1 LGSRW
6 ILHGRSVAAL
16 AICGLVL
23 TILLSACGGSATAT
37 PAPAATVAGAAATK
51 PATTT
56 AATTAPSAA
65 TTAPSAATT
74 APGASAA
81 ATAPSTTGSA
91 TKAASSPVTS
101 GTVAPAGSAVA
112 GAQPK
117 GPAACADGSIVALG
131 STALQPLVEAAAK
144 AYTTKC
150 PTAKISVQ
158 GGGSGTG
165 LTQVLQGGATIGD
178 SDIFAEEATGVD
190 PKQIV
195 DHQAVVQGFAM
206 AANSSVTATSLT
218 QDQVV
223 SIWTGKV
230 TNWKDVGGNDQKIT
244 IVNRP
249 LSSGT
254 RATFKKYA
262 LNGATEAQGL
272 ALTEDSTGAVA
283 KAIGDTPGAVGY
295 LGLAYFLTNKDLK
308 QLMFNGKAPTI
319 ANISDNSYPIWSYG
333 HMYTKGEAT
342 GLAKAF
348 IDYILSDDIQTT
360 LVPQLGYIPAT
371 QVKAKHPPT

>member
-1 LGSRW
+1 MMQ
-6 ILHGRSVAAL
+6 GRPVAGM

-23 TILLSACGGSATAT
+23 MMLLSACGGSATAT
-37 PAPAATVAGAAATK
+37 PASAATAVGSAATK
-51 PATTT
+51 P
-56 AATTAPSAA
+56 AATTAPSVA
-65 TTAPSAATT
+65 TTAPST
-74 APGASAA
+74 G
-81 ATAPSTTGSA
+81 GSA
-91 TKAASSPVTS
+91 TTAASSPVTT

-117 GPAACADGSIVALG
+117 GPASCVDGSIVALG

-150 PTAKISVQ
+150 PTAKVNVQ

-178 SDIFAEEATGVD
+178 SDIFAEEASGVD

-195 DHQAVVQGFAM
+195 DHQVVVQGFAM
-206 AANSSVTATSLT
+206 AANPSVKVDSLT
-218 QDQVV
+218 ADQVV

-244 IVNRP
+244 IINRP
-249 LSSGT
+249 TSSGT

-262 LNGATEAQGL
+262 LNGASEAQGV

-283 KAIGDTPGAVGY
+283 KAINDTPGAVGY

-308 QLMFNGKAPTI
+308 QIKYNGKDPSV

-348 IDYILSDDIQTT
+348 IDYMLSDDIQTT
-360 LVPQLGYIPAT
+360 LVPQLGYIPAN
-371 QVKAKHPPT
+371 QVKAKHTPT

>member
-1 LGSRW
+1 LVLRW
-6 ILHGRSVAAL
+6 ISQGRSLAAL
-16 AICGLVL
+16 TMCGLLL
-23 TILLSACGGSATAT
+23 TMILSACGGSATAT
-37 PAPAATVAGAAATK
+37 PAPAAT
-51 PATTT
+51 
-56 AATTAPSAA
+56 
-65 TTAPSAATT
+65 AATT
-74 APGASAA
+74 APGAAT
-81 ATAPSTTGSA
+81 TAPSTTGGA
-91 TKAASSPVTS
+91 TTAASSATTA
-101 GTVAPAGSAVA
+101 GTAAPASSAVS

-117 GPAACADGSIVALG
+117 GPASCAAGSIVALG

-150 PTAKISVQ
+150 PNAKINVQ

-178 SDIFAEEATGVD
+178 SDIFAEEANGVD
-190 PKQIV
+190 AKQIM
-195 DHQAVVQGFAM
+195 DHQVVVQGFAI
-206 AANSSVTATSLT
+206 AANPSVKVDSLT
-218 QDQVV
+218 QDQVL

-244 IVNRP
+244 IINRP
-249 LSSGT
+249 ASSGT

-262 LNGATEAQGL
+262 LKGAAEAQGV

-283 KAIGDTPGAVGY
+283 KAINDTPGAVGY

-308 QLMFNGKAPTI
+308 QIMFNGKGPMV
-319 ANISDNSYPIWSYG
+319 ANISDDSYPIWSYG
-333 HMYTKGEAT
+333 HMYTKGEAS

-348 IDYILSDDIQTT
+348 IDYVLSDDIQTT

-371 QVKAKHPPT
+371 QVKAKHTPS